1 MGEWKKTGCVLCSQ
15 NCGLEVLV
23 ENGRMV
29 KVKGD
34 RENLK
39 SRGYLCRKGVNV
51 VHHQYPKD
59 RITEPLKRKGSGF
72 EPVGWD
78 RAIGEIADRL
88 GRVVAEHGPRCYAYM
103 GGSTQGG
110 HFEAAFGLGVLR
122 GLGSRYYYSSSGQE
136 FSGQWWV
143 QGRVFGKQYNITGP
157 DEHATE
163 MLVAWGWNGM
173 QSHQMP
179 RAPLELK
186 AISEDPKRLLV
197 VIDPRESE
205 TAAIA
210 NMHLP
215 LRPGTDALLMKAM
228 IAIILNE
235 KKENRDYIERHVE
248 GWERV
253 RLWFDGFDV
262 EGALS
267 VCGLEPEKVRG
278 LCELMATRRWSVH
291 PDLGVFMGRTSTLS
305 SYLLHILG
313 AACGIYCV
321 PGGNIIPGFV
331 MPLGFHADERD
342 PKTWRTVAT
351 GMPPVAA
358 GSFPPSVVPEEI
370 LGDHDERLRA
380 MIVSACNPLRSYP
393 DTVAYERAF
402 GALDLLVVNEIV
414 MSETARLAHY
424 VLPCRSFYE
433 SYDAT
438 FFPYTYPKIHFQ
450 LRRPIVPVPGSC
462 LEAAQIH
469 TLIADRLGLIPEIP
483 DELVEAAKGERL
495 AFGAKL
501 MEYAG
506 KEPAAL
512 KRMPFVLAKT
522 LGRVWDSANLA
533 ALWGMMMTA
542 PKAFR
547 ENAVRA
553 GFKPGMD
560 LGDRVFQALLDSP
573 SGVWVGEL
581 DPSDN
586 MSQIKTDSG
595 KIEIFIPE
603 MEEEVRSL
611 QPASE
616 KKKLELP
623 KEFPLIMSAGR
634 HYDCNANTLMRDPE
648 WNRGR
653 RAGTIAMS
661 PDDAKALGL
670 SDGQEVRIT
679 TEAGSAVGELE
690 LSVRI
695 RPGTVLI
702 PHGFGLVYGDT
713 THGLNVNSLTKNTHR
728 DPLGTLLH
736 RYVPCRV
743 EGA

>member
-1 MGEWKKTGCVLCSQ
+1 
-15 NCGLEVLV
+15 
-23 ENGRMV
+23 

-88 GRVVAEHGPRCYAYM
+88 GRVVAEHGPRSFAYM

-393 DTVAYERAF
+393 DTAAYERAF

-483 DELVEAAKGERL
+483 DELVAAAKGERL

-670 SDGQEVRIT
+670 SDGQEVRVT

-728 DPLGTLLH
+728 DPLGTPLH

>member
-23 ENGRMV
+23 EDGRMV

-210 NMHLP
+210 KIHLP

-228 IAIILNE
+228 IAVILNE
-235 KKENRDYIERHVE
+235 KKENRDYLERHVE

-253 RLWFDGFDV
+253 RPWFDGFDV

-313 AACGIYCV
+313 ATCGIYCV

-393 DTVAYERAF
+393 DTAAYERAF
-402 GALDLLVVNEIV
+402 SALDLLVVNEIV

-469 TLIADRLGLIPEIP
+469 TLIADRLGLVPEIP

-522 LGRVWDSANLA
+522 LGRAWDSANLA

-670 SDGQEVRIT
+670 SDGQEVRVT

-702 PHGFGLVYGDT
+702 PHGFGLIYGDT

-728 DPLGTLLH
+728 DPLGTPLH

>member
-483 DELVEAAKGERL
+483 DELVAAAKGERL

>member
-393 DTVAYERAF
+393 DTAAYERAF

-483 DELVEAAKGERL
+483 DELVAAAKGERL

-670 SDGQEVRIT
+670 SDGQEVRVT

>member
-88 GRVVAEHGPRCYAYM
+88 GRVVAEHGPRSFAYM

-393 DTVAYERAF
+393 DTAAYERAF

-670 SDGQEVRIT
+670 SDGQEVRVT

>member
-15 NCGLEVLV
+15 NCGLDVLV
-23 ENGRMV
+23 EDGRMV

-34 RENLK
+34 KENLK
-39 SRGYLCRKGVNV
+39 SQGYLCRKGMNV
-51 VHHQYPKD
+51 LFHQYPKD

-72 EPVGWD
+72 EPVSWD
-78 RAIGEIADRL
+78 RAIGEIAEKLR
-88 GRVVAEHGPRCYAYM
+88 GVVESHGPRSFAYM
-103 GGSTQGG
+103 GGSSQGG

-179 RAPLELK
+179 RARTVLK
-186 AISEDPKRLLV
+186 GFSEDPERLLV
-197 VIDPRESE
+197 AIDPRRSE

-210 NMHLP
+210 NIHLP
-215 LRPGTDALLMKAM
+215 VRPGADALLMKAM

-235 KKENRDYIERHVE
+235 KKENRAYLERYVE

-253 RLWFDGFDV
+253 RPWFDGFDV
-262 EGALS
+262 NGALS
-267 VCGLEPEKVRG
+267 VCGLDAGEVRG
-278 LCELMATRRWSVH
+278 LCELMTARRWSVH
-291 PDLGVFMGRTSTLS
+291 PDLGIYMGRTSTLN

-313 AACGIYCV
+313 VACGIFCV

-351 GMPPVAA
+351 NMPPAAA

-370 LGDHDERLRA
+370 LNERGDRLRA

-393 DTVAYERAF
+393 DTAAYERAF

-469 TLIADRLGLIPEIP
+469 TLIADRLGLIPGIP
-483 DELVEAAKGERL
+483 DELVAAAAGERL

-501 MEYAG
+501 MEYAA
-506 KEPAAL
+506 KEPSAL
-512 KRMPFVLAKT
+512 KSMPFVLAKT
-522 LGRVWDSANLA
+522 LGRAWDSANLA
-533 ALWGMMMTA
+533 ALWGMLMTA
-542 PKAFR
+542 PKSFR

-553 GFKPGMD
+553 GFASGMD

-573 SGVWVGEL
+573 SGTWVGEV
-581 DPSDN
+581 DPGDN
-586 MSQIKTDSG
+586 MSQVKTASG

-603 MEEEVRSL
+603 MEEAVRSL

-616 KKKLELP
+616 EIKLALP
-623 KEFPLIMSAGR
+623 KEFPLILSAGR
-634 HYDCNANTLMRDPE
+634 HYDYNANSLMRDPE
-648 WNRGR
+648 WNKGK
-653 RAGTIAMS
+653 RAGTVAMS
-661 PDDAKALGL
+661 PDDGKAFGL
-670 SDGQEVRIT
+670 SDGQAVRVT

-690 LSVRI
+690 LSEQVRA
-695 RPGTVLI
+695 GTVLI

-728 DPLGTLLH
+728 DPLGTPLH

-743 EGA
+743 ERA

>member
-728 DPLGTLLH
+728 DPLGTPLH

>member
-483 DELVEAAKGERL
+483 DELVAAAKGERL

-728 DPLGTLLH
+728 DPLGTPLH

>member
-393 DTVAYERAF
+393 DTAAYERAF

-670 SDGQEVRIT
+670 SDGQEVRVT

>member
-393 DTVAYERAF
+393 DTAAYERAF

-728 DPLGTLLH
+728 DPLGTPLH